1 MSVITKETM
10 DKKTH
15 NGLRIAF
22 AGCMASGK
30 SFAAASLKKHIGNAS
45 IMSFS
50 SAIKRMARGNI
61 DFDNRKGYQLVGH
74 VGRQVDPE
82 AWVNILTKEILQM
95 PPRSNI
101 IVDDIRYENEMIA
114 LRAMGFV
121 IVYMNTPW
129 HTRLKRIQ
137 QWHEDDLLFGN
148 VVQWVT
154 HESELQLEKLPEK
167 MFDKVI
173 VDEEELKEYIDSL

>member
-1 MSVITKETM
+1 MSVITKESM
-10 DKKTH
+10 DKKAYV
-15 NGLRIAF
+15 GLRIAF

-30 SFAAASLKKHIGNAS
+30 SFAAASVKKHIGKAS

-50 SAIKRMARGNI
+50 SAMKRMARGNI
-61 DFDNRKGYQLVGH
+61 KFDNREGYQLVGQ

-82 AWVNILTKEILQM
+82 AWIKILTKEILQM

-101 IVDDIRYENEMIA
+101 IVDDIRYKNEMIA
-114 LRAMGFV
+114 LRAMGFM

-137 QWHEDDLLFGN
+137 QRHEDDLLFGN
-148 VVQWVT
+148 VVDWVT
-154 HESELQLEKLPEK
+154 HESELQLETLPEK
-167 MFDKVI
+167 IFDKVI
-173 VDEEELKEYIDSL
+173 VDKEELEEYIQSL

>member
-10 DKKTH
+10 DKKMY

-50 SAIKRMARGNI
+50 NAIKRMARGNI

-95 PPRSNI
+95 PQVKYHCGRHSLRER
-101 IVDDIRYENEMIA
+101 DDSIACNGICDCLHEHTMAYPFKENSTVA
-114 LRAMGFV
+114 RG
-121 IVYMNTPW
+121 
-129 HTRLKRIQ
+129 
-137 QWHEDDLLFGN
+137 
-148 VVQWVT
+148 
-154 HESELQLEKLPEK
+154 
-167 MFDKVI
+167 
-173 VDEEELKEYIDSL
+173 